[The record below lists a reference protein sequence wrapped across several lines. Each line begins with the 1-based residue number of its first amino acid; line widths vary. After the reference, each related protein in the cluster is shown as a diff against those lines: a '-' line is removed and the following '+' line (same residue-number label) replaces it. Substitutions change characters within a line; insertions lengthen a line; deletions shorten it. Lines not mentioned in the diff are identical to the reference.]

1 MTVYLSQILDKPVWD
16 MTGQRLG
23 RCRDVMALEREQGS
37 PPIRAIVL
45 RTDDGAE
52 RVVPAEQI
60 ASLSPVVMLT
70 SAAMPAYEARGNE
83 LRLRRQVMDRQIVDV
98 EGHRL
103 VRVND
108 LQITRTPHDGEFYLT
123 GASVGAAS
131 LVRRL
136 GLEGLARGVGKAVK
150 REPSDRVIPW
160 QYVAPVQ
167 TDAPIRLRITRQKV
181 AQIDPADIAQIVS
194 ELDRPSGLAL
204 LQTLDNE
211 TVADT
216 MQEIDPKLQAT
227 VLNALP
233 PERAAD
239 LLEEMDPDDAA
250 DLLGAMEEPDR
261 TSLLDLM
268 EDEDS
273 SDVEKLLA
281 YPEDSA
287 GGIMT
292 TEFTTLPLGL
302 TADEALAYLRAS
314 DAAREDETMYYV
326 HLVDGEGMLRGT
338 LTLRA
343 LVMARPDSKVDELI
357 DRAPV
362 TVEPNTPQRDVAR
375 MVVRYDLLEVPVVDE
390 AGRMHGIV
398 TVDDAI
404 DAAIPTAWKKRIP
417 HFFRTTR

>member
-23 RCRDVMALEREQGS
+23 RCKDVLALEREQGP
-37 PPIRAIVL
+37 PPIRAVVV
-45 RTDDGAE
+45 RSDDGSDQL
-52 RVVPAEQI
+52 VPADQI
-60 ASLSPVVMLT
+60 ASLSPVIMLR
-70 SAAMPAYEARGNE
+70 SATPPSYEAGGNE
-83 LRLRRQVMDRQIVDV
+83 LRLKGQVMDRQIVDV
-98 EGHRL
+98 EGRRL

-108 LQITRTPHDGEFYLT
+108 LQISRTGENGGYYLT
-123 GASVGAAS
+123 GAYVGAAS
-131 LVRRL
+131 LMRRL
-136 GLEGLARGVGKAVK
+136 GLEGLAQSVGKVLK

-181 AQIDPADIAQIVS
+181 AQIDPADIAQIIS

-216 MQEIDPKLQAT
+216 MQEIDRELQAT
-227 VLNALP
+227 VLNSLP

-250 DLLGAMEEPDR
+250 DLLGTMAETDR

-268 EDEDS
+268 DDEDS

-281 YPEDSA
+281 YPEDTA

-302 TADEALAYLRAS
+302 TAGQALEYLRSSA
-314 DAAREDETMYYV
+314 AAREDETMYYV
-326 HLVDGEGMLRGT
+326 HVVDSEGKLHGT
-338 LTLRA
+338 LTLRD
-343 LVMARPDSKVDELI
+343 LVMTSPEATVDDLL

-362 TVEPNTPQRDVAR
+362 TVDALTSQRDVAR

-390 AGRMHGIV
+390 EGRIHGIV

-417 HFFRTTR
+417 RFFPTTR